1 MLIKIIIVIAAL
13 FSLLLIYASTKP
25 DTLHV
30 ERSIQIKAPPEKI
43 FPLIN
48 DFHQW
53 QAWTPYN
60 KDPAMKKTYGGS
72 ESGKGAYYTWEGN
85 QEVGQGEITIAETT
99 PPNQL
104 VFDLHMMKPFEGRNI
119 ATFTLTPAGDA
130 TTVTWSLDDKQKL
143 MMKVMSL
150 FVNMDKMIGKDFETG
165 LANLKQVVEK

>member
-1 MLIKIIIVIAAL
+1 MA
-13 FSLLLIYASTKP
+13 SL
-25 DTLHV
+25 DTLQQRPCD
-30 ERSIQIKAPPEKI
+30 E
-43 FPLIN
+43 
-48 DFHQW
+48 
-53 QAWTPYN
+53 
-60 KDPAMKKTYGGS
+60 KTYGGS